1 MAHRVLALIVILLT
15 AVFAPPA
22 LAADDDLHAVWD
34 RLLAAYVIEGSD
46 GVDRVDYDRLRGHAA
61 DRAALDA
68 YIAALEAQPVS
79 ALARDEQFAFWAN
92 LYNAVT
98 VRLIVEENPSRSI
111 MQIRTGLFSIG
122 PWGVERVTVEGRA
135 LSLDD
140 IEHAIM
146 RPQFEAALVH
156 YAVNCA
162 SIGCPNIRARAWR
175 AHTLDEDLD
184 AAARAYVNHPRGV
197 TVTDRGL
204 VISRIYKWYQE
215 DFGGDDAGVIAHLL
229 AYAEPELAQPIRANP
244 RIVRHAYDWALNR
257 PE

>member
-1 MAHRVLALIVILLT
+1 MAARTLALILI
-15 AVFAPPA
+15 A
-22 LAADDDLHAVWD
+22 LAAMVAPSAHATDDLHDAWD
-34 RLLAAYVIEGSD
+34 QLLGRYVIEGSD
-46 GVDRVDYDRLRGHAA
+46 GVDRVDYDRLRGQAD
-61 DRAALDA
+61 DRAALDD

-79 ALARDEQFAFWAN
+79 TLARGEQFVLWAN

-111 MQIRTGLFSIG
+111 MQIRPGLFSIG
-122 PWGVERVTVEGRA
+122 PWSEARVRVEGRD
-135 LSLDD
+135 LSLDE
-140 IEHAIM
+140 IEHGVM

-162 SIGCPNIRARAWR
+162 SIGCPDIGTRAWR
-175 AHTLDEDLD
+175 ADTLDDDLD

-204 VISRIYKWYQE
+204 VISRIYKWYEE

-229 AYAEPELAQPIRANP
+229 AYAQPELAQAIRANP
-244 RIVRHAYDWALNR
+244 RIARHAYDWALNR

>member
-1 MAHRVLALIVILLT
+1 MTTRILLLLVSFVMT
-15 AVFAPPA
+15 VLAPPA
-22 LAADDDLHAVWD
+22 IASDDDLHAQWD
-34 RLLAAYVIEGSD
+34 RLLGAYVIEGSD

-79 ALARDEQFAFWAN
+79 ALAPDEQFALWAN

-111 MQIRTGLFSIG
+111 MQIRPSLFSIG
-122 PWGVERVTVEGRA
+122 PWGAERVTVEGRA

-162 SIGCPNIRARAWR
+162 SIGCPNIRTRAWR

-184 AAARAYVNHPRGV
+184 AAARAYVNHLRGV

-229 AYAEPELAQPIRANP
+229 AYAEPELAQAIRANP
-244 RIVRHAYDWALNR
+244 RILRHAYDWALNR

>member
-1 MAHRVLALIVILLT
+1 MAARSLALILI
-15 AVFAPPA
+15 A
-22 LAADDDLHAVWD
+22 LAGIVAPSAHATDDLHDAWD
-34 RLLAAYVIEGSD
+34 QLLGMYVIEGSD
-46 GVDRVDYDRLRGHAA
+46 GVDRVDYDRLRAHAD
-61 DRAALDA
+61 DRAALVD
-68 YIAALEAQPVS
+68 YIASLEAQPVS
-79 ALARDEQFAFWAN
+79 TLAPDAQFALWAN

-111 MQIRTGLFSIG
+111 MQIRPSLFSIG
-122 PWGVERVTVEGRA
+122 AWAAERVTVEGRA

-140 IEHAIM
+140 IEHGIM
-146 RPQFEAALVH
+146 RPQFDAPLVH

-162 SIGCPNIRARAWR
+162 SIGCPDIRTRAWR
-175 AHTLDEDLD
+175 ADTLDEDLD

-215 DFGGDDAGVIAHLL
+215 DFGGNDAGVIAHLL
-229 AYAEPELAQPIRANP
+229 AYAQPQLAQAIRANP
-244 RIVRHAYDWALNR
+244 RIAGHTYDWALNR

>member
-1 MAHRVLALIVILLT
+1 MTARILVLFVSFVMT
-15 AVFAPPA
+15 VFAPSA
-22 LAADDDLHAVWD
+22 IASDDDLHAVWD

-46 GVDRVDYDRLRGHAA
+46 GVDRVDYDRLRGHTA
-61 DRAALDA
+61 DRAALDD
-68 YIAALEAQPVS
+68 YIASLEAQPVS
-79 ALARDEQFAFWAN
+79 TLTPDEQFALWAN

-111 MQIRTGLFSIG
+111 MQIRPSLFSIG
-122 PWGVERVTVEGRA
+122 PWGAERVTVEGRA

-162 SIGCPNIRARAWR
+162 SIGCPDIRTRAWR
-175 AHTLDEDLD
+175 AHTLAEDLD

-197 TVTDRGL
+197 TITDRGL

-229 AYAEPELAQPIRANP
+229 AYAEPELAQAIRSNP